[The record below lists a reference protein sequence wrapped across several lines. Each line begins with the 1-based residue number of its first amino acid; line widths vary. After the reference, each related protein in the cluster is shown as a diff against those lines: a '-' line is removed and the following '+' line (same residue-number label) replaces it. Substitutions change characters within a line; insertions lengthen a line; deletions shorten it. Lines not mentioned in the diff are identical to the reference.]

1 VEVHVWAQIAL
12 VCAMGAMSP
21 GPSLVVVVRNV
32 TAGGRLQGVMVAL
45 GHGLGITFY
54 AFAAVTGLALLLLAW
69 PPLYTVATWAGALLL
84 VAIGVSLWR
93 ASLRPPQAGDGHAPS
108 PRGARG
114 FAEGFAIAFLNPKIA
129 AFFLALF
136 SPFVG
141 EAGTWGAKVLVAGT
155 AGVIDAGWYMIVALV
170 LTGSGIL
177 AWLRRN
183 GVLVDRALGTILILL
198 ALGLAADSLFGEG

>member
-1 VEVHVWAQIAL
+1 MDSHVWLQIAL
-12 VCAMGAMSP
+12 VCAVGAMSP

-32 TAGGRLQGVMVAL
+32 TAGGRMLGVMVAL

-54 AFAAVTGLALLLLAW
+54 AFAAVTGLALLMLAW
-69 PPLYTVATWAGALLL
+69 PPLHTVAAWAGALLL
-84 VAIGVSLWR
+84 LAIGVSLWR
-93 ASLRPPQAGDGHAPS
+93 ASLRPIEGAAEHAPP

-141 EAGTWGAKVLVAGT
+141 EAGSWGDKILVAGT
-155 AGVIDAGWYMIVALV
+155 AGVIDAGWYMIVALI
-170 LTGSGIL
+170 LTGSGVL

-183 GVLVDRALGTILILL
+183 GVLVDHLLGTLLIVL
-198 ALGLAADSLFGEG
+198 ALGLAAESFFA

>member
-1 VEVHVWAQIAL
+1 MDFHVWLQIAL
-12 VCAMGAMSP
+12 VCAVGAMSP

-32 TAGGRLQGVMVAL
+32 TAGGRMQGVMVAL

-54 AFAAVTGLALLLLAW
+54 AFAAVTGLALLMLAW
-69 PPLYTVATWAGALLL
+69 PPLHTVAAWAGALLL
-84 VAIGVSLWR
+84 LAIGVSLWR
-93 ASLRPPQAGDGHAPS
+93 ASLRPIEGAAEHAPS

-141 EAGTWGAKVLVAGT
+141 VAGSWGDKILVAGT
-155 AGVIDAGWYMIVALV
+155 AGVIDVGWYMIVALIF
-170 LTGSGIL
+170 TGSGVL

-183 GVLVDRALGTILILL
+183 GVLVDRLLGTLLIVL
-198 ALGLAADSLFGEG
+198 ALGLAAESFFA